1 MRRRKACLR
10 LTTRTERFRRGGGA
24 AVAMETASELEN
36 DLRAG
41 LLCLDVEP
49 RDALVAAF
57 ASFLDLLIRWNRAFN
72 LTGSRDPADLLTRH
86 IFDSLSIKPF
96 LRGVSVLDVGTG
108 AGLPGLPLALAEPGR
123 HFTLLDSGGKKV
135 RFVRHAVGELSL
147 RNVTV
152 VQARVEEYDP
162 ADPFDTVLC
171 RAFTSV
177 PDFVRRCGGLVA
189 SGGRLLAMKGRLPT
203 QELRDLPV
211 GWRNPEVN
219 ALTVPGLDAQRH
231 VVILKRT

>member
-1 MRRRKACLR
+1 
-10 LTTRTERFRRGGGA
+10 
-24 AVAMETASELEN
+24 MEPVSELES

-41 LLCLDVEP
+41 LLCLGVEP
-49 RDALVAAF
+49 RDTVIAALLRFV
-57 ASFLDLLIRWNRAFN
+57 DLLMRWNRAFN
-72 LTGSRDPADLLTRH
+72 LTGDRDPADLLTRH
-86 IFDSLSIKPF
+86 ILDSLTIKPF

-108 AGLPGLPLALAEPGR
+108 AGLPGLPLALTEPER
-123 HFTLLDSGGKKV
+123 HFTLLDSRGKKL

-147 RNVTV
+147 ENVTM

-162 ADPFDTVLC
+162 ADRFDTVLC

-189 SGGRLLAMKGRLPT
+189 PGGRLLAMKGRLPAG
-203 QELRDLPV
+203 ELGDLPV

-219 ALTVPGLDAQRH
+219 TLMVPGLDAQRH